1 MPGGATRS
9 SHRPPCQPRQAWHGA
24 LGLRGEQTHLS
35 SDSGCPGASRGHGM
49 VSALPLGAAV
59 AEDGHAVVIGG
70 PPPTESWAFTL
81 GSWGVSPQSLS
92 WLSGWTLLS
101 RTPAPVP
108 RHWDGAEPRAR
119 PGTTCLSATSSQGPG
134 LPVVEAAVRTPAH
147 LSPGTQGHE
156 TMEPRL
162 RQAQGALCPVSCHI
176 FWAAGLPAP

>member
-1 MPGGATRS
+1 
-9 SHRPPCQPRQAWHGA
+9 
-24 LGLRGEQTHLS
+24 
-35 SDSGCPGASRGHGM
+35 M

-81 GSWGVSPQSLS
+81 GSWGVPPQSLS

-134 LPVVEAAVRTPAH
+134 LPIVEAAVRTPAH